1 MLQRLSERLA
11 HRITHG
17 PRSPEMSRLWRTAV
31 DSPNR
36 SKGFTCPSSLLDK
49 YQLMFYSIIMIKS
62 FQHKGLRLLFEDD
75 DRRKL
80 NAEYVDR
87 LRLIL
92 SLLDVAETVEDM
104 NQLTFR
110 LHPLKGDLNG
120 FWAVTVQANWRVVFR
135 FADGY
140 AYDVDLIDYH

>member
-1 MLQRLSERLA
+1 
-11 HRITHG
+11 
-17 PRSPEMSRLWRTAV
+17 
-31 DSPNR
+31 
-36 SKGFTCPSSLLDK
+36 
-49 YQLMFYSIIMIKS
+49 MIKS
-62 FQHKGLRLLFEDD
+62 FQHKGLRSLFEDD

-110 LHPLKGDLNG
+110 LHPLKGDRNG
-120 FWAVTVQANWRVVFR
+120 FWAVTVRANWRVVFR
-135 FADGY
+135 FVDGH

>member
-1 MLQRLSERLA
+1 
-11 HRITHG
+11 
-17 PRSPEMSRLWRTAV
+17 
-31 DSPNR
+31 
-36 SKGFTCPSSLLDK
+36 
-49 YQLMFYSIIMIKS
+49 MIKS
-62 FQHKGLRLLFEDD
+62 FQHKGLRSLFEDD

-110 LHPLKGDLNG
+110 LHPLKGDRMAFGRSLYVRTG
-120 FWAVTVQANWRVVFR
+120 
-135 FADGY
+135 G
-140 AYDVDLIDYH
+140 